1 VNLPNYLTLARIIIV
16 PMLVVV
22 LLTPLAEGI
31 FGWTRY
37 SLAIVL
43 FLAAAFTDFFDG
55 HLARRR
61 NQVSKLGILLDPV
74 ADKLLVCAALVA
86 LVEKQLAPAW
96 MTVVILGREFAVT
109 GLRSIAASEGLVIS
123 ANITGKIKMWAQCV
137 AIVSLMI
144 IGANTLSNT
153 LNPGAV
159 LPTFRFWQASEF
171 QTAFE
176 HLSSFALTPDDWRV
190 IGFLVGYAALW
201 VSVVTS
207 LWSMY
212 EYFTLFRRAHKKHE
226 EAQAEVQ
233 TLESRI

>member
-1 VNLPNYLTLARIIIV
+1 MNLPNYLTLARIIIV

-74 ADKLLVCAALVA
+74 ADKLLVSAALVA

-96 MTVVILGREFAVT
+96 MTVIILGREFAVT
-109 GLRSIAASEGLVIS
+109 GLRSIAATEGLVIS
-123 ANITGKIKMWAQCV
+123 ANMTGKIKMWAQCI
-137 AIVSLMI
+137 AIVSLMV

-153 LNPGAV
+153 INPGAV
-159 LPTFRFWQASEF
+159 LPTFGFWRASEF

-176 HLSSFALTPDDWRV
+176 HLLKFNTTSDDWRV
-190 IGFLVGYAALW
+190 FGFLVGYAALW
-201 VSVVTS
+201 TAVVTS

-212 EYFTLFRRAHKKHE
+212 EYFALFRRAHKKRE
-226 EAQAEVQ
+226 AAQAEIQ
-233 TLESRI
+233 ALETSI

>member
-1 VNLPNYLTLARIIIV
+1 
-16 PMLVVV
+16 MLVVV
-22 LLTPLAEGI
+22 LLTPLADNI
-31 FGWTRY
+31 FGVTRY

-55 HLARRR
+55 HIARRR
-61 NQVSKLGILLDPV
+61 NQVSKLGTLLDPV

-109 GLRSIAASEGLVIS
+109 GLRSVAAAEGLVIS
-123 ANITGKIKMWAQCV
+123 ANMTGKIKMWAQCI
-137 AIVSLMI
+137 AIVSLMV

-153 LNPGAV
+153 INPGAV
-159 LPTFRFWQASEF
+159 LPTSGFWRADEF

-176 HLSSFALTPDDWRV
+176 HLSRFALTPDDWRV
-190 IGFLVGYAALW
+190 FGFLVGYAALW
-201 VSVVTS
+201 IAVVTS

-212 EYFTLFRRAHKKHE
+212 EYFTLFRRAHKE
-226 EAQAEVQ
+226 RETANAEIQ
-233 TLESRI
+233 PLESRV